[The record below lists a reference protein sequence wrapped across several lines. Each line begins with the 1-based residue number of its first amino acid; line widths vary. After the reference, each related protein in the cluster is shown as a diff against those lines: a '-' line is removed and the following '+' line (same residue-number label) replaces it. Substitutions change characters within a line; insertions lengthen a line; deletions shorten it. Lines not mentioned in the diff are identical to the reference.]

1 MGLVMGMQYSKG
13 LCVKSITQDASI
25 CLNGRQL
32 PVNNAD
38 GKSLG
43 CFVPILWRLEN
54 QMTAVLSH
62 HSRMWVVRFD
72 LHCNE
77 FVEDN
82 QLISRFMKQLMR
94 RLPKDYARLGR
105 TGYLWARETGS
116 VCGKTHYHLVLLLN
130 GNAIC
135 SAKHLTSI
143 CKELW
148 QIDAGQGQV
157 QTNWEDARVV
167 KRSDNAAFADAF
179 YWFSYL
185 AKVYTKGQRKPTAN
199 DYSSSQIKH
208 KVIAGASQPYIVETA
223 NHRAMC
229 MNG

>member
-1 MGLVMGMQYSKG
+1 MKF
-13 LCVKSITQDASI
+13 ITQDASI

-32 PVNNAD
+32 PVNNAN
-38 GKSLG
+38 GTSLG
-43 CFVPILWRLEN
+43 CYAQILWRLEN

-62 HSRMWVVRFD
+62 HSRMLVVRLD

-77 FVEDN
+77 FVADN
-82 QLISRFMKQLMR
+82 KLISRFMKQLMR
-94 RLPKDYARLGR
+94 RLPKEYARLGR

-116 VCGKTHYHLVLLLN
+116 VCGKTHYHLVLMLD

-135 SAKHLTSI
+135 SSKHLTRI
-143 CKELW
+143 CEDIW
-148 QIDAGQGQV
+148 QMKAGQGQV
-157 QTNWEDARVV
+157 QTDWRHARVV
-167 KRSDNAAFADAF
+167 KRGDNAAFADAF

-208 KVIAGASQPYIVETA
+208 KVIADASQSDSVEPA